1 MDVEKTLKEN
11 KMRVTKNRISI
22 LKILDESDTGVT
34 AEYIFKEVREKK
46 EKIDLSTIYRT
57 LEILYEKDI
66 LNKFDI
72 GEGRYNYILKN
83 KCHKHTICCHLCHKK
98 IQIDC
103 PLFQVEEI
111 IKNKTGFTFVE
122 KEIKLKCICEECR
135 ENETLDNV
143 NNKEEWEIL
152 KSE

>member
-1 MDVEKTLKEN
+1 MDVEKILREN

-34 AEYIFKEVREKK
+34 AEYIFKKARGEK

-57 LEILYEKDI
+57 LEALDEKDV

-72 GEGRYNYILKN
+72 GEGKYNYILKN
-83 KCHKHTICCHLCHKK
+83 KCHKHTIYCHLCHKK

-135 ENETLDNV
+135 ENETLN
-143 NNKEEWEIL
+143 NIKNKEDW
-152 KSE
+152 KSIETK